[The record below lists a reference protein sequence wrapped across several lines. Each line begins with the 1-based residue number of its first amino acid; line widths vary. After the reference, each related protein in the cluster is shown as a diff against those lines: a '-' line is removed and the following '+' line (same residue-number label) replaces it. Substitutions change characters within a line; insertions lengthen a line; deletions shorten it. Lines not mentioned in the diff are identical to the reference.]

1 MPPLPGED
9 TGRCP
14 DAAAVIRCPMCG
26 KKFAIIPVD
35 GYLEQYVEIMT
46 DGGKAAANPEYL

>member
-1 MPPLPGED
+1 
-9 TGRCP
+9 
-14 DAAAVIRCPMCG
+14 
-26 KKFAIIPVD
+26 VD